1 MHKPHLLPL
10 LVIFAALFYLWLP
23 DFPKVLEK
31 EGLSSVEVLAQTEIE
46 SAAMSLRRLLRG
58 AVGKQYSFNPCIT
71 VYQVSEKGFA
81 VQANWS
87 GTVYM
92 VDPNLY

>member
-1 MHKPHLLPL
+1 M
-10 LVIFAALFYLWLP
+10 
-23 DFPKVLEK
+23 
-31 EGLSSVEVLAQTEIE
+31 EVLAQTEIE